1 MMNLNKNA
9 RTSIYI
15 KQEQIQKKDQIK
27 KRILGKTYNEALKIY
42 TNLRIVKKDDKNITI
57 ILNYCDDRCN
67 VIIKNDI
74 IVDIDGFY

>member
-1 MMNLNKNA
+1 MMNLNKNV
-9 RTSIYI
+9 RKPICI
-15 KQEQIQKKDQIK
+15 KQEQIQKIDKMK
-27 KRILGKTYNEALKIY
+27 KLILGKTYNEALKIY
-42 TNLRIVKKDDKNITI
+42 RNLRIVTKDDKNLII